1 MKVID
6 SYPPF
11 AVGGSCIVTKD
22 YDVSGGKKV
31 ISLDVDV
38 STLPARG
45 VLCLSEKAVELMCVA
60 LGWDTDRDGFAKR
73 KGLADHVAEL
83 EAENASLREAMQ
95 SVLKVQRVVT
105 VPTGEVDG
113 EAKALD
119 MEQSVLPEPAPVAK
133 KAPAKKAAAKK
144 APAK

>member
-6 SYPPF
+6 AYPPF

-31 ISLDVDV
+31 INLDIDV
-38 STLPARG
+38 ATLPARG

-83 EAENASLREAMQ
+83 EAENASLREAMS
-95 SVLKVQRVVT
+95 SVLSVQRVVAE
-105 VPTGEVDG
+105 PEVT
-113 EAKALD
+113 LD
-119 MEQSVLPEPAPVAK
+119 EPAVKKAPAKKAVAK
-133 KAPAKKAAAKK
+133 KAPAK
-144 APAK
+144 

>member
-31 ISLDVDV
+31 ISLDIDV
-38 STLPARG
+38 ATLPARG

-60 LGWDTDRDGFAKR
+60 LGWDTDHAGFDKR
-73 KGLADHVAEL
+73 KELTAHVAEL

-95 SVLKVQRVVT
+95 SVLSVQRVV
-105 VPTGEVDG
+105 
-113 EAKALD
+113 A
-119 MEQSVLPEPAPVAK
+119 EPAPAPAPEVVADEPVVEPVVK